1 MLSQEEIEQQLNQL
15 PGWTITEGKLHKQFE
30 FSDFIQAFSF
40 MTKVAIKAEKL
51 DHHPEWSNCY
61 NTVTVYLITHSAQA
75 ITQLDFELAGFI
87 EAAL

>member
-1 MLSQEEIEQQLNQL
+1 MLSQEEIDQQLKQL
-15 PGWTITEGKLHKQFE
+15 PGWIIAEGKLHKQFE

-61 NTVTVYLITHSAQA
+61 NTVTVDLITHSAQT

>member
-1 MLSQEEIEQQLNQL
+1 MLSQAEIDQQLNKL
-15 PGWTITEGKLHKQFE
+15 PGWAVKEGKLHKQFE

-40 MTKVAIKAEKL
+40 MTKVALKAEKL

-61 NTVTVYLITHSAQA
+61 NTVTVDLVTHSAQS
-75 ITQLDFELAGFI
+75 ITQLDFELAEFI